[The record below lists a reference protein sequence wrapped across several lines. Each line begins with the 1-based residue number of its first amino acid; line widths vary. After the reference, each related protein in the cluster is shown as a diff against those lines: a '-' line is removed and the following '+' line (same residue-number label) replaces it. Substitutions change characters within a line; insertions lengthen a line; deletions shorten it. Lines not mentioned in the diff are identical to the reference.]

1 MSAVSNCLFVRNGQF
16 DGEEGSNA
24 AQLAQ
29 IFAAY
34 KASGR
39 TKLVLYFHGGLV
51 DKTSAMQAAALLT
64 PAYEAANA
72 FPVFI
77 IWETGWA
84 EVIDQNLPK
93 IFGEGIFQRLVARVS
108 QFVKGKLSK
117 ASEAGAT
124 KDAGDLPLDKLQ
136 DIENELKA
144 SAVDGSLFSE
154 LDFAALQ
161 PSDELTDTEAAQI
174 RAQIEKDLR
183 LQQHVEEISNG
194 RDEDPSTGTATRA
207 ATGTESTTTT
217 LMDSEIVDE
226 IAPSQEGKKGL
237 ISMVMLGKHVVAIT
251 ASVIKRLSHKRDHGV
266 YLTVVEEIMRELYVR
281 AAGKFFWDHMKQ
293 SVEGAFD
300 AGDATVGRALIKEL
314 QAADL
319 VADLVEAWRQCRLD
333 LAVVDE
339 SNERL
344 KHVRQRF
351 RELQLSG
358 IATPDLI
365 QTLRKEFP
373 NPMHGIHSG
382 HLLLKT
388 PDYDVA
394 LLRDVTEILRLQVG
408 DHPDVMALLAADP
421 NAAVTF
427 RTPPMMRSSWQLI
440 VRSTAARHDLVPPDS
455 YAAAIGN
462 RLWGSGAWLVWR
474 QPEAALPVEDAQL
487 PDAPVG
493 LLLVYVQMQLHSR
506 TADQFLGEL
515 AQSKRFTTMELTVL
529 SYVARLMSQLDAAR
543 AFTASADQQVWYG
556 SVLHTFASWPPKR
569 SRRRSRRRR
578 GRRSTRP

>member
-1 MSAVSNCLFVRNGQF
+1 MSGVSNCLYVRNGQF
-16 DGEEGSNA
+16 DGQEGSNA

-51 DKTSAMQAAALLT
+51 DRTSAMQAAALLT

-117 ASEAGAT
+117 ANETGAT

-136 DIENELKA
+136 DIEKELK
-144 SAVDGSLFSE
+144 SSGVDGALFSE
-154 LDFAALQ
+154 LDLAALQ

-207 ATGTESTTTT
+207 ATGTESTTT
-217 LMDSEIVDE
+217 LMDPEIVDE
-226 IAPSQEGKKGL
+226 IAPSQEGKRGL

-293 SVEGAFD
+293 SVESAFD

-314 QAADL
+314 QTLNGAGQTTLIGHSAGSIFVCHLLKAMDDAKLPADATANVVL
-319 VADLVEAWRQCRLD
+319 IAPACTFDLLERTLTYSGGRVAGLRIFGMSDPLERKDAIANVAYPASLLYFVSGVLEGDAD
-333 LAVVDE
+333 TPLAGM
-339 SNERL
+339 
-344 KHVRQRF
+344 QRF
-351 RELQLSG
+351 YGPPFDASDF
-358 IATPDLI
+358 PSI
-365 QTLRKEFP
+365 Q
-373 NPMHGIHSG
+373 
-382 HLLLKT
+382 
-388 PDYDVA
+388 
-394 LLRDVTEILRLQVG
+394 
-408 DHPDVMALLAADP
+408 
-421 NAAVTF
+421 
-427 RTPPMMRSSWQLI
+427 
-440 VRSTAARHDLVPPDS
+440 AARKFGLMTRTHASIWAPSSGGDGVSCDMTS
-455 YAAAIGN
+455 HGGWAAT
-462 RLWGSGAWLVWR
+462 
-474 QPEAALPVEDAQL
+474 ALTLASVQHIIREGYGDA
-487 PDAPVG
+487 
-493 LLLVYVQMQLHSR
+493 
-506 TADQFLGEL
+506 
-515 AQSKRFTTMELTVL
+515 
-529 SYVARLMSQLDAAR
+529 
-543 AFTASADQQVWYG
+543 
-556 SVLHTFASWPPKR
+556 
-569 SRRRSRRRR
+569 
-578 GRRSTRP
+578 